1 MISLPE
7 KSDCSGCGACHNIC
21 PVNAIKMRAD
31 EEGFVYPVID
41 NSICVK
47 CNKCNNVCPSL
58 IERSQSDTEETKAY
72 WAINIDE
79 KIRSES
85 SSGGVFSVLAEK
97 TLENGGIV
105 FGAAMSD
112 DMRSVNHIFV
122 KNEDHMYKL
131 RGSKYIQSD
140 IADTY
145 RTVRKYLNKNV
156 EVLFSG
162 TPCQVEGLLS
172 FLGKD
177 YENLFCV
184 DFICHG
190 VPSVK
195 VWNKYVDFIEGKHKS
210 KTKSVNFRSKM
221 YGWHLFS
228 VSISFENEIEYTSK
242 PSNDLFIKTFSNN
255 ICLRPSCY
263 ECKFKKINRQS
274 DITLADFWGVEKLIP
289 EIDDDKGISFI
300 MVHSEKGRYVLES
313 IKNRIRLGEVDID
326 LSLKYNSAA
335 IKSVTI
341 NKNRKYFFK
350 NLEKKDFD
358 ILVNKYAKPTL
369 YRRIRGKFGKLKRLL
384 KNV

>member
-7 KSDCSGCGACHNIC
+7 KSDCSGCGACQNIC

-47 CNKCNNVCPSL
+47 CNKCNDVCQSL

-122 KNEDHMYKL
+122 NNADHMYKL

-145 RTVRKYLNKNV
+145 RTVRKYLDKNV

-210 KTKSVNFRSKM
+210 KTKSVSFRSKM
-221 YGWHLFS
+221 YGWHTYSVLF
-228 VSISFENEIEYTSK
+228 SFENETQYVNKFDE
-242 PSNDLFIKTFSNN
+242 NLFIKAFLSDV
-255 ICLRPSCY
+255 CLRPSCY
-263 ECKFKKINRQS
+263 ECKVKKIHRKS
-274 DITLADFWGVEKLIP
+274 DITLADFWGAEKILP
-289 EIDDDKGISFI
+289 EIDDDKGISLIFT
-300 MVHSEKGRYVLES
+300 HSEKSKNVLGL
-313 IKNRIRLGEVDID
+313 IKNKIRADEMDIE
-326 LSLKYNSAA
+326 LVLKYNTSM
-335 IKSVTI
+335 IKSAPM

-350 NLEKKDFD
+350 NLEKKNFD

-369 YRRIRGKFGKLKRLL
+369 YRRIRGKLGKLKRFL